1 MLIKPLRLHPTRLTT
16 SKPVRLNFRQ
26 EVVLVH
32 QDQGKTTTDE
42 VASDAFPDCMGM
54 LYRPT
59 DYRKATPKETI
70 NSGVSG
76 IFNSGANAE

>member
-1 MLIKPLRLHPTRLTT
+1 MLIIPLHPTRLPT
-16 SKPVRLNFRQ
+16 SKTVRLLFRQ

-32 QDQGKTTTDE
+32 QDQGKTATDE
-42 VASDAFPDCMGM
+42 VASDSFPDCMGM

-59 DYRKATPKETI
+59 DSGKATPKETI

-76 IFNSGANAE
+76 IFNSGVNAK